1 MKPDAYRRQPIPSLT
16 GLRGAGAIWVF
27 MTHIYGFAAIVW
39 HAPALRACSFFIN
52 GFRGVDLFFILSGF
66 ILMHVHADDFTGR
79 QSGKLTEFYLTRFF
93 RIYPLNTVV
102 LLALVPL
109 ALMEPSYVAMAR
121 AFSTPHYAY
130 RAHNLS
136 FPGFIQSL
144 LLAQSWTVAKL
155 GEWNI
160 VSWTL
165 SAEVL
170 GYALFPALCSL
181 VMRENSW
188 ARCAAY
194 AVGSLTVLT
203 ILLVVFHHA
212 NDNPT
217 GTFGSVRMI
226 FCFMAGLCLH
236 RCHQLAPAAAAD
248 LASGL
253 AGLALLF
260 IAATLFV
267 RTAPVLDAF
276 GFAALIFGLAYQ
288 RGPVNR
294 MLQSRLAL
302 FFGRLSFS
310 FYLIHLLIISIISWS
325 LGHWLRAQGVSVRIA
340 SVFVIFLLCL
350 LAAAVLYELVERPSQ
365 RLGRRLVQRV
375 AAGPAIPVIAGTA
388 VPIPEG

>member
-1 MKPDAYRRQPIPSLT
+1 MRSRRQPISSLT
-16 GLRGAGAIWVF
+16 GMRGAGALWVF
-27 MTHIYGFAAIVW
+27 MTHIYGFAAIVL
-39 HAPALRACSFFIN
+39 HAPALRACSFFTN

-79 QSGKLTEFYLTRFF
+79 RSGKLKEFFLTRFF

-102 LLALVPL
+102 LLAMVPL
-109 ALMEPSYVAMAR
+109 VLLEPSYVTMAR

-170 GYALFPALCSL
+170 GYALFPALCRL
-181 VMRENSW
+181 AMGQHSW

-194 AVGSLTVLT
+194 AFASLTVLT
-203 ILLVVFHHA
+203 ILLFLFHHA

-217 GTFGSVRMI
+217 GTFGSVRMF
-226 FCFMAGLCLH
+226 FCFTAGLWLY
-236 RCHQLAPAAAAD
+236 RCYQLAPPAARDA
-248 LASGL
+248 ASGIT
-253 AGLALLF
+253 GLALLF
-260 IAATLFV
+260 ITATLFV
-267 RTAPVLDAF
+267 PVAPVLDAF

-288 RGPVNR
+288 CGPVNAV
-294 MLQSRLAL
+294 MESRLAVS
-302 FFGRLSFS
+302 FGKLSFS
-310 FYLIHLLIISIISWS
+310 FYLIHALIISIISWS
-325 LGHWLRAQGVSVRIA
+325 LGHWLLAQGLAIRIA
-340 SVFVIFLLCL
+340 AVFIIFPLCL
-350 LAAAVLYELVERPSQ
+350 AAAAVLYELVERPSQ
-365 RLGRRLVQRV
+365 RFGRRLVQRMAV
-375 AAGPAIPVIAGTA
+375 RPAIPITAGA
-388 VPIPEG
+388 PVPSPER

>member
-1 MKPDAYRRQPIPSLT
+1 MRSRRQPIPSLT
-16 GLRGAGAIWVF
+16 GVRGMAAIWVF
-27 MTHIYGFAAIVW
+27 MTHMYGFAAIVW
-39 HAPALRACSFFIN
+39 HAPALRGCSFFTN

-79 QSGKLTEFYLTRFF
+79 RSGKLKEFYLTRFF

-109 ALMEPSYVAMAR
+109 VLLEPSYVSMAR

-170 GYALFPALCSL
+170 GYALFPALCWL
-181 VMRENSW
+181 VMRETSW

-194 AVGSLTVLT
+194 AFASLTVLT
-203 ILLVVFHHA
+203 ILLVLFHHA

-226 FCFMAGLCLH
+226 FCFTAGLCLY
-236 RCHQLAPAAAAD
+236 RCHQLAPAAATNV
-248 LASGL
+248 ASAL
-253 AGLALLF
+253 TGLALLF
-260 IAATLFV
+260 IAATLFI

-288 RGPVNR
+288 RGPVNA
-294 MLQSRLAL
+294 LLESRPAV
-302 FFGRLSFS
+302 FFGKLSFS
-310 FYLIHLLIISIISWS
+310 FYLVHLLIIGIIFWS
-325 LGHWLRAQGVSVRIA
+325 LGHWLVAQGLGLRIA
-340 SVFVIFLLCL
+340 AVLIIFPLCL
-350 LAAAVLYELVERPSQ
+350 LVAAVLYELVERPSQ
-365 RLGRRLVQRV
+365 RFGRRMVQRM
-375 AAGPAIPVIAGTA
+375 AAGPSIPMDPGVPL
-388 VPIPEG
+388 PIPEI